1 MFLRLIRESEDFM
14 EKMKSSTFVSLAA
27 LFASFSIVCDSLVV
41 PPFLPYSGVWYSWI
55 FISESITGIILGPLT
70 SFFSNFIGVMI
81 GHYINFVD
89 VYEFLFT
96 LGAPLGAMISAFVY
110 RGKWGIVLTYYLAL
124 LGGFFVVPISWQLP
138 FWGMWDVYLAF
149 IVLFAVAIA
158 ATKWKT
164 LWDIKSK
171 VRLFYI
177 LALTTF
183 IGLEADVLFRIFILI
198 PCQTYRLF
206 YNWDV
211 GALQAIWAMGAV
223 ETPIK
228 AAISIT
234 ITVLVDPPIIHVARR
249 MGLSV

>member
-1 MFLRLIRESEDFM
+1 
-14 EKMKSSTFVSLAA
+14 
-27 LFASFSIVCDSLVV
+27 
-41 PPFLPYSGVWYSWI
+41 
-55 FISESITGIILGPLT
+55 
-70 SFFSNFIGVMI
+70 MI
-81 GHYINFVD
+81 GHSINFVD

-96 LGAPLGAMISAFVY
+96 LGAPLGAMLSAFVF

-177 LALTTF
+177 LTLTTF

-228 AAISIT
+228 AAISI
-234 ITVLVDPPIIHVARR
+234 IVTVLVGPPIIHVARR